1 MNGFR
6 VLVSRTEIRL
16 VWLQDEKEAV
26 VLWLPRAVAEA
37 LVPALKQARYAH
49 LRPDVQAEVA
59 RVRAEP
65 AHQRAAGP
73 HGKPSPNPRHAFVP
87 HAWACPRAHPRR

>member
-1 MNGFR
+1 MEGPGWLYVNGFR

-37 LVPALKQARYAH
+37 LVPALQQALAQQE
-49 LRPDVQAEVA
+49 QA
-59 RVRAEP
+59 
-65 AHQRAAGP
+65 AAGP
-73 HGKPSPNPRHAFVP
+73 SSATQAGEGEADV
-87 HAWACPRAHPRR
+87 

>member
-16 VWLQDEKEAV
+16 VWLQDEKEAM

-37 LVPALKQARYAH
+37 LVPALQQALAQQEQTAEGRSSEA
-49 LRPDVQAEVA
+49 QAG
-59 RVRAEP
+59 
-65 AHQRAAGP
+65 AGE
-73 HGKPSPNPRHAFVP
+73 AQ
-87 HAWACPRAHPRR
+87 A